1 MNHIRTV
8 TASCFIAMFCVL
20 FLANLAALAQD
31 ANLLSRDIKNELRSA
46 KSLMF
51 KGKAE
56 EALGLMGGIQGKI
69 DELKSSDPK
78 HFSIKGIERDY
89 DKLKKD
95 LSRRIGK
102 ETGPP
107 NGEKSTVSEKTS
119 AGSDKLNSAA
129 GRYVRKMDEAMKG
142 VDRSLGSKFGT
153 PESRIK
159 AAQYEMKKVEGYWND
174 LQKKYPDTLGHP
186 DVVVAKERMNAYYGR
201 IDAYGKAVSEE
212 KAKEGQAKVAKE
224 AGSSEWIAKLTPYVL
239 IRGQQGYVP
248 EKEFIASYTE
258 DPKDMDQRMKLYVE
272 ASNLFDEYQKTQFPE
287 GKTDELLD
295 LEKKLAYKLKTY
307 NEELKMAGD
316 RYFEKAANEIKGGK
330 SNLDRNKERTKDGKT
345 KPILLNAL
353 VLDGIARDIAWAENL
368 MPGDSRI
375 PELKKEF
382 ESLQKEQSHWREKM
396 IESTVMISHKFN
408 GKESS
413 ALKEM
418 SGNIVKEKFSDAKIL
433 RVNVINSDWKEERV
447 LEYTDTTRTAIRYR
461 ITRSVSGQV
470 AAKRGGDCFL
480 YTTYMAKNRLS
491 DGSWGQYYG
500 HIMFTDRMLENNVN
514 R

>member
-1 MNHIRTV
+1 MNRIRTV
-8 TASCFIAMFCVL
+8 AASCFIVMLCVL
-20 FLANLAALAQD
+20 FLAKLPALAQD
-31 ANLLSRDIKNELRSA
+31 ANLLSRDIEKELRSA

-56 EALGLMGGIQGKI
+56 EAHGLLDEIQGKI

-78 HFSIKGIERDY
+78 HSSIKGIERDY

-102 ETGPP
+102 ETGTSK
-107 NGEKSTVSEKTS
+107 GEKSAVSETTS

-142 VDRSLGSKFGT
+142 VDRSLNSKSGT

-186 DVVVAKERMNAYYGR
+186 DVVVAKGRMDAYYDKIG
-201 IDAYGKAVSEE
+201 AYGKTVSEE
-212 KAKEGQAKVAKE
+212 KAKEGQVKAAKK
-224 AGSSEWIAKLTPYVL
+224 AGSNEWIAKLTPYVL
-239 IRGQQGYVP
+239 MRGQQGYVP
-248 EKEFIASYTE
+248 KKEFVASYTE

-272 ASNLFDEYQKTQFPE
+272 ASNLFDEFQKAQFPE

-295 LEKKLAYKLKTY
+295 LEKKLAFKLKTY
-307 NEELKMAGD
+307 NEELKMAAD
-316 RYFEKAANEIKGGK
+316 RYFEKAASEIKRGK
-330 SNLDRNKERTKDGKT
+330 SNLDGNEERTKDGKT
-345 KPILLNAL
+345 KPILLHAL
-353 VLDGIARDIAWAENL
+353 VLNGIARDIAWAENL

-382 ESLQKEQSHWREKM
+382 EALQKEQARWREKM

-418 SGNIVKEKFSDAKIL
+418 SENIVKKKFSDAKIL
-433 RVNVINSDWKEERV
+433 RVNVISSDWKEERA

-461 ITRSVSGQV
+461 ITQSVTGQV
-470 AAKRGGDCFL
+470 AAKRGDDCFL

-500 HIMFTDRMLENNVN
+500 HIMFTDRMLEKNLNK
-514 R
+514 

>member
-1 MNHIRTV
+1 MNRIRTV
-8 TASCFIAMFCVL
+8 ASSCFLVMLCVL
-20 FLANLAALAQD
+20 FLANLPALAQD
-31 ANLLSRDIKNELRSA
+31 ANLLSRDIKNELRTA

-56 EALGLMGGIQGKI
+56 EALGLLDEIQGKI
-69 DELKSSDPK
+69 DQLKSADPK
-78 HFSIKGIERDY
+78 HSSIKGIERDY

-95 LSRRIGK
+95 LSRRTGK
-102 ETGPP
+102 ETGTQKA
-107 NGEKSTVSEKTS
+107 EKSADSKAAS
-119 AGSDKLNSAA
+119 GKSDKSKSAVD
-129 GRYVRKMDEAMKG
+129 RYVRKMDEAMKG
-142 VDRSLGSKFGT
+142 VDRSLGSKSGT

-159 AAQYEMKKVEGYWND
+159 AARYEMKKVEGYWKD

-186 DVVVAKERMNAYYGR
+186 DVVAAKGRMDAYYDK
-201 IDAYGKAVSEE
+201 IDGYGKAASKE
-212 KAKEGQAKVAKE
+212 KAEEGQAKAAKE
-224 AGSSEWIAKLTPYVL
+224 AGSKEWIAKLTPYVL
-239 IRGQQGYVP
+239 MRGQQGYVP

-258 DPKDMDQRMKLYVE
+258 DPKDMDQCMKLYAE
-272 ASNLFDEYQKTQFPE
+272 ASNLFAEYQKTQFLE

-307 NEELKMAGD
+307 NEELKMAAD
-316 RYFEKAANEIKGGK
+316 RYFEKAASEIKRGK
-330 SNLDRNKERTKDGKT
+330 SNLDKNEERTKDGKT
-345 KPILLNAL
+345 KPILLHTL
-353 VLDGIARDIAWAENL
+353 VLNGISRDIAWAENL

-382 ESLQKEQSHWREKM
+382 EALQKEQSRWREKM

-418 SGNIVKEKFSDAKIL
+418 SENIVKKKFSEAKIL
-433 RVNVINSDWKEERV
+433 RVNVISSDWEEERA
-447 LEYTDTTRTAIRYR
+447 LEYTDTTRTVIRYR
-461 ITRSVSGQV
+461 ITRSVTGQV

-480 YTTYMAKNRLS
+480 YTTYIAKNRRS

-500 HIMFTDRMLENNVN
+500 HIMFTDRILEKNINK
-514 R
+514 